1 MSLGKHPRQT
11 PTFPGAIHSDGYH
24 PNGPSQVPKR
34 PRGALPTSYSNNLF
48 SIPIQQHNSVI
59 HQQTNNTSSIPVF
72 VKPWK
77 GNWEKNYKHGYPLF
91 VKSGTGS
98 NKQQTVGD
106 IATVNW
112 DLRHNEASDE
122 DYHEW
127 NFMGVFRNEL
137 GGDQPFG
144 KRKYNQLQRLFNID
158 VMGRSK
164 ISNIFGK
171 KVKTGDH
178 VALALVRMQVPSTYC
193 KDPFDKNDNC
203 DLAKYYHQ
211 IRPLVNGTVPDLYN
225 MATETEIIRKFNIG
239 IVSSN
244 VARKEDNLQTAISM
258 YGDNMNTLPKIEVLI
273 M

>member
-34 PRGALPTSYSNNLF
+34 PRGALPASYSNNLF

-77 GNWEKNYKHGYPLF
+77 GNWEKNYRHGYPLF
-91 VKSGTGS
+91 VKTTGH

-112 DLRHNEASDE
+112 DLRQNEDE
-122 DYHEW
+122 YKKW

-164 ISNIFGK
+164 ISNIFG
-171 KVKTGDH
+171 
-178 VALALVRMQVPSTYC
+178 S
-193 KDPFDKNDNC
+193 
-203 DLAKYYHQ
+203 
-211 IRPLVNGTVPDLYN
+211 IR
-225 MATETEIIRKFNIG
+225 EC
-239 IVSSN
+239 S
-244 VARKEDNLQTAISM
+244 
-258 YGDNMNTLPKIEVLI
+258 NTLSICLTIFPLSMV
-273 M
+273 